1 MCKDM
6 AGVEFGEG
14 DVVLHKDVRCR
25 VGGLMKTSE
34 STEVLLFLQ
43 YLSGGTGGIVAADKV
58 LYLDPEEYPEE
69 YV

>member
-1 MCKDM
+1 
-6 AGVEFGEG
+6 
-14 DVVLHKDVRCR
+14 
-25 VGGLMKTSE
+25 MKTSE
-34 STEVLLFLQ
+34 STEILLFLQ